1 MVPLTNGKE
10 AAVHTKHRASQ
21 CLGDSE
27 DVVKYSLDCSKRKG
41 HGLMSLQKRP

>member
-10 AAVHTKHRASQ
+10 AAVHAKHRASQ

-27 DVVKYSLDCSKRKG
+27 AVVKCPLRCSKRKQ
-41 HGLMSLQKRP
+41 HGLMGLQKSP